1 MSANDSTYCRDSISY
16 LQISNLVYMKY
27 SVVVSSGY
35 LRYRVT
41 IDLLVLFIDLFNDD
55 GKSRNGFYR

>member
-1 MSANDSTYCRDSISY
+1 MILLTVGIVSHTV
-16 LQISNLVYMKY
+16 QISNLVYMKY

-35 LRYRVT
+35 LGYRVT
-41 IDLLVLFIDLFNDD
+41 IDLLVVLFIDLFNDD